1 MRALLGLLVGGC
13 VMLINSATL
22 LAAQNLL
29 IITVD
34 DMSCDSVGVYGCPLV
49 GTTPHMDSLA
59 KTALRFEKAHVQVG
73 NCMPSRNVMWS
84 GKYPHNNGVEGFY
97 QVRPIGYPV
106 LCDLAQQAGY
116 FTAIRHKV
124 SHSTPYAPYAW
135 DLDLDKATTGAAP
148 HVKDA
153 ASYGRSTT
161 QGIDAAREASKP
173 FCLLI
178 NVADP
183 HKPFYGEV
191 KGGAD
196 PHVPTAV
203 YSAAEVPVPG
213 FLPDDPVIRQELARY
228 YSSVRRA
235 DDAVGEILTALKR
248 SGQEEQTV
256 VVFLSD
262 HGMPLPFA
270 KTQLYHHSTRT
281 PLMVRWPGVTRP
293 GSVDEQHMVS
303 AVDLLPTVLEILEL
317 PQPAELDGRSL
328 VPLLRGQSQANREFV
343 VKEYN
348 ENSGGKR
355 NPMRAIQ
362 TSEYLYI
369 FNPWSDGQRP
379 MATATNG
386 TDTYRRMKQLAN
398 SDPAIAERVKL
409 ADYRVVEE
417 LYHVATDPDCL
428 HNLITDSAHQ
438 QAADMLRADL
448 SKWMEQTGDPMLEV
462 LDQRA
467 SAEFLTAFM
476 KQQQGAADERRAG
489 APAKKKANARR
500 QAAKTE

>member
-1 MRALLGLLVGGC
+1 MRIFLMWVVWSC
-13 VMLINSATL
+13 VTL
-22 LAAQNLL
+22 PLTAAHNLL

-34 DMSCDSVGVYGCPLV
+34 DMSCDSVGVYGCPLP

-59 KTALRFEKAHVQVG
+59 QTSLRFQKAHVQVG

-124 SHSTPYAPYAW
+124 NHSTPYSPYAW
-135 DLDLDKATTGAAP
+135 DLDLDRSPSGVAQ

-153 ASYGRSTT
+153 ASYGVSTT
-161 QGIDAAREASKP
+161 QGIEAARAAGKP

-196 PHVPTAV
+196 PHVPTLV
-203 YSAAEVPVPG
+203 FSAAEVPVPG
-213 FLPDDPVIRQELARY
+213 FLPDDPVVRAELARY

-235 DDAVGEILTALKR
+235 DDAVGEILAALKR
-248 SGQEEQTV
+248 SGSEEQTV

-281 PLMVRWPGVTRP
+281 PLMIRWPGVTRA
-293 GSVDEQHMVS
+293 GGVDEQHLVS
-303 AVDLLPTVLEILEL
+303 AVDLLPTVLEMLEL
-317 PQPAELDGRSL
+317 PVPTQLDGRSFAP
-328 VPLLRGQSQANREFV
+328 VLRGETQADRPFV

-348 ENSGGKR
+348 ENSGGNR

-362 TSEYLYI
+362 NSEYLYI

-386 TDTYRRMKQLAN
+386 TDTYRRMKQLAA
-398 SDPAIAERVKL
+398 SDPAIAERLKL
-409 ADYRVVEE
+409 ADYRVLEE
-417 LYHVATDPDCL
+417 LYHVASDPDCL
-428 HNLITDSAHQ
+428 HNLIADGAHQ
-438 QAADMLRADL
+438 SAANSLRTQL
-448 SKWMEQTGDPMLEV
+448 SQWMEQTHDPMLAV
-462 LDQRA
+462 FSHRD
-467 SAEFLTAFM
+467 SPEFLAAFM
-476 KQQQGAADERRAG
+476 KQQQGEADQRRAG
-489 APAKKKANARR
+489 QAGKKKANPRR
-500 QAAKTE
+500 QAVD